1 MATESED
8 LQTETPFPSEE
19 EIQEHADNV
28 PARPSISRSDVPLL
42 AWNSIIKVVAD
53 AEPIHAAGVAGLLVI
68 FILSIFGRIGS
79 LIVGVLA
86 GLLLH
91 ASLERRRDNVR
102 LHDLTDK
109 LAVPRSAAQREVLV
123 LMYSECLI
131 PGTSRRYNTPK
142 DKFGASLFLG
152 SRGPRLRR
160 LVVQSSF
167 CRHRIPLSIS
177 TITRITSQFL
187 CSTRTIKSPGR
198 NGHVGHHVCI

>member
-8 LQTETPFPSEE
+8 LQTENPFPAEE
-19 EIQEHADNV
+19 ETQERTDSA
-28 PARPSISRSDVPLL
+28 PARPSSSRSDIPLL

-109 LAVPRSAAQREVLV
+109 LAIPESAVQREVLV
-123 LMYSECLI
+123 LMYSECLT
-131 PGTSRRYNTPK
+131 PGTSP
-142 DKFGASLFLG
+142 
-152 SRGPRLRR
+152 
-160 LVVQSSF
+160 
-167 CRHRIPLSIS
+167 
-177 TITRITSQFL
+177 
-187 CSTRTIKSPGR
+187 
-198 NGHVGHHVCI
+198 